1 MAIGL
6 TAESHPL
13 LPSQT
18 NQNREHSRLFT
29 HSRLPVSPFL
39 KNTQGMKVMMGIDD
53 MDVFKGIELKL
64 QAMELLLE
72 QHREWVGKLV
82 LVQVRP
88 SRYILLGF
96 L

>member
-1 MAIGL
+1 
-6 TAESHPL
+6 
-13 LPSQT
+13 
-18 NQNREHSRLFT
+18 
-29 HSRLPVSPFL
+29 
-39 KNTQGMKVMMGIDD
+39 MKVLMGIDD

-88 SRYILLGF
+88 WFQHGVGSGSHSLG
-96 L
+96 LAPDRLSI